1 MIEDAKYFVN
11 NNKAISFKAIDKK
24 VLKCILKFGK
34 ELAISWI

>member
-1 MIEDAKYFVN
+1 MIEDAKYSVN
-11 NNKAISFKAIDKK
+11 NNKAISLQAIDKK